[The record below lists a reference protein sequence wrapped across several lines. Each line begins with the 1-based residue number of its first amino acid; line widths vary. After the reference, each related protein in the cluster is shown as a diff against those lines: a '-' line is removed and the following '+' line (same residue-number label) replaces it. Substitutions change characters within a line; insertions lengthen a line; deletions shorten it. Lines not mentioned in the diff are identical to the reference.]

1 MWIDVDGN
9 AVLRNTLASGQKH
22 SEMTSIDHVW
32 AIIATPSESNTI
44 CMSSSAKA
52 ATPVRGLSRQLRK
65 AQSMRTARM
74 RDAVPDDE
82 QLERLKEPHAFI
94 FRPSKGSLQDEKCT
108 HIMWIPHNSVT
119 VLQRPH
125 NLYPPPHKVI
135 PGRHTTE
142 ALQLNLHIQV
152 LYSDTAIV
160 GPPASSSGKNDI

>member
-1 MWIDVDGN
+1 
-9 AVLRNTLASGQKH
+9 
-22 SEMTSIDHVW
+22 
-32 AIIATPSESNTI
+32 
-44 CMSSSAKA
+44 MSSSAKA
-52 ATPVRGLSRQLRK
+52 ATPMRGMSRQLRK

-74 RDAVPDDE
+74 KDAVTDE
-82 QLERLKEPHAFI
+82 QLELLKEPNAFI

-160 GPPASSSGKNDI
+160 GVPTSSSGKNDV